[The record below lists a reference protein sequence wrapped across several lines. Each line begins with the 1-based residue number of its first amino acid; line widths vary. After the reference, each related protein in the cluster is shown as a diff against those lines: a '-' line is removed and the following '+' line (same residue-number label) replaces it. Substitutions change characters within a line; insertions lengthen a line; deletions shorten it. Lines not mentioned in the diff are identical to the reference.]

1 MRTGSCNNPNYSTTK
16 GEKSCEAVCQ
26 LRHKAIRQRRYFP
39 NTDRCVTP
47 EVPFW
52 GHSRW
57 HNTPASLQVTGP
69 AEHRHKPHTHTHRS
83 VLGSTQE
90 ESRAGCRRNGGL
102 QSPTRLRRALLTCGP
117 PRQTEPAGNRPPSAG
132 SPPSRPPWPPSRST
146 SAPPGGYGQPER
158 THLRG
163 APATHSATCRLG
175 CLRLAGQPSSSRGAD
190 PGLTRLAGR
199 SWKRRPQYNS
209 DESENSCVEPRVDD
223 SRGSLPTCR

>member
-1 MRTGSCNNPNYSTTK
+1 MHRLSQQPQLLNNK

-26 LRHKAIRQRRYFP
+26 TQGHKTAALFPEHRQVCDPRGAVLGP
-39 NTDRCVTP
+39 QPLAQHPSVTP
-47 EVPFW
+47 
-52 GHSRW
+52 SNRACR
-57 HNTPASLQVTGP
+57 TPPQAT
-69 AEHRHKPHTHTHRS
+69 HTHTHRS